1 MALEWIKFE
10 LHTSNKPEVWEMA
23 GKLGVDPDA
32 VVGKLLRVWGWFSN
46 QTTDGNAPSVTKALL
61 DRDCGVVGFC
71 AAMIEAGWMIEENGR
86 IRLPNFDR
94 HNSQTAKTR
103 ALTAKR
109 VASHKGKSNAGSVTT
124 RVSSALPREDKIRE
138 EVHTHTPIE
147 KEIVS
152 FSKKKNDACGSDVQ
166 RVCSEGIPPALQ
178 DAFSRWVQ
186 FRFDRDGVR
195 MGAIQQEAVLMDLLR
210 RGADKAVADI
220 NFSILKTAKSI
231 LDSANDFEKTRI
243 DQAHAKNQQDELKNM
258 TYGQRMKAIHGV

>member
-10 LHTSNKPEVWEMA
+10 LHTSNKPEVWEIA

-71 AAMIEAGWMIEENGR
+71 AEMIKAGWMIEENGR

-109 VASHKGKSNAGSVTT
+109 VASHKGKSNACSVTT

-138 EVHTHTPIE
+138 ELNPTTHVCEDIQKSDFEPWL
-147 KEIVS
+147 VS
-152 FSKKKNDACGSDVQ
+152 IWGKWSAYRFQKTGQKITDV
-166 RVCSEGIPPALQ
+166 EEDL
-178 DAFSRWVQ
+178 
-186 FRFDRDGVR
+186 
-195 MGAIQQEAVLMDLLR
+195 LKLDLLR
-210 RGADKAVADI
+210 MGQEKAVR
-220 NFSILKTAKSI
+220 NVEFSIKRGFKTIRDADDDWDRRDRPSG
-231 LDSANDFEKTRI
+231 LSGPSSAFSSET
-243 DQAHAKNQQDELKNM
+243 M
-258 TYGQRMKAIHGV
+258 GQKMKRVLANE

>member
-109 VASHKGKSNAGSVTT
+109 VASHKGKSNACSVTT

-138 EVHTHTPIE
+138 ELPPTTHVCEDIQKSDFEPWL
-147 KEIVS
+147 VS
-152 FSKKKNDACGSDVQ
+152 IWGKWSAYRFQKTGQNITDV
-166 RVCSEGIPPALQ
+166 EEDL
-178 DAFSRWVQ
+178 
-186 FRFDRDGVR
+186 
-195 MGAIQQEAVLMDLLR
+195 LKLDLLR
-210 RGADKAVADI
+210 MGQEKAIRNVE
-220 NFSILKTAKSI
+220 FSIKRGFKTIRDADDDWDRRDRPSG
-231 LDSANDFEKTRI
+231 LSGPSSAFSSET
-243 DQAHAKNQQDELKNM
+243 M
-258 TYGQRMKAIHGV
+258 GQKMKRVLANE

>member
-23 GKLGVDPDA
+23 GRLGIDPDA

-46 QTTDGNAPSVTKALL
+46 HTIDGNAPSVTKALL
-61 DRDCGVVGFC
+61 DRDCGVTGFC
-71 AAMIEAGWMIEENGR
+71 AAMIEAGWMIEEDGR

-109 VASHKGKSNAGSVTT
+109 VANHKVKSNASSVTN
-124 RVSSALPREDKIRE
+124 RVSSALPREDKIRK
-138 EVHTHTPIE
+138 EVSTHTHIE
-147 KEIVS
+147 KEITSSSEEKSGACVS
-152 FSKKKNDACGSDVQ
+152 VPKD
-166 RVCSEGIPPALQ
+166 IPVAIQ
-178 DAFSRWVQ
+178 DAFARWVQ

-210 RGADKAVADI
+210 RGPEKAIADI

-243 DQAHAKNQQDELKNM
+243 DQSHAKNQQDDLKNM
-258 TYGQRMKAIHGV
+258 TYGQRMKALHGV

>member
-138 EVHTHTPIE
+138 ELPPTTHVCEDIQKSDFEPWL
-147 KEIVS
+147 VS
-152 FSKKKNDACGSDVQ
+152 IWGKWSAYRFQKTGQNITDV
-166 RVCSEGIPPALQ
+166 EEDL
-178 DAFSRWVQ
+178 
-186 FRFDRDGVR
+186 
-195 MGAIQQEAVLMDLLR
+195 LKLDLLR
-210 RGADKAVADI
+210 MGQEKAVR
-220 NFSILKTAKSI
+220 NVEFSIKRGFKTIRDADDDWDRRDRPSG
-231 LDSANDFEKTRI
+231 LSGPSSAFSSET
-243 DQAHAKNQQDELKNM
+243 M
-258 TYGQRMKAIHGV
+258 GQKMKRVLANE

>member
-138 EVHTHTPIE
+138 ELTPTTHVCEDIQKSDFEPWL
-147 KEIVS
+147 VS
-152 FSKKKNDACGSDVQ
+152 IWGKWSAYRFQKTGQNITDV
-166 RVCSEGIPPALQ
+166 EEDL
-178 DAFSRWVQ
+178 
-186 FRFDRDGVR
+186 
-195 MGAIQQEAVLMDLLR
+195 LKLDLLR
-210 RGADKAVADI
+210 MGQEKAVR
-220 NFSILKTAKSI
+220 NVEFSIKRGFKTIRDADDDWDRRDRPSG
-231 LDSANDFEKTRI
+231 LSGPSSAFSSET
-243 DQAHAKNQQDELKNM
+243 M
-258 TYGQRMKAIHGV
+258 GQKMKRVLANE

>member
-109 VASHKGKSNAGSVTT
+109 VASHKGKSNAASVTT

-138 EVHTHTPIE
+138 ELTPTTHVCEDIQKSDFEPWL
-147 KEIVS
+147 VS
-152 FSKKKNDACGSDVQ
+152 IWGKWSAYRFQKTGQNITDV
-166 RVCSEGIPPALQ
+166 EEDL
-178 DAFSRWVQ
+178 
-186 FRFDRDGVR
+186 
-195 MGAIQQEAVLMDLLR
+195 LKLDLLR
-210 RGADKAVADI
+210 MGQEKAVR
-220 NFSILKTAKSI
+220 NVEFSIKRGFKTIRDADDDWDRRDRPSG
-231 LDSANDFEKTRI
+231 LSGPSSAFSSET
-243 DQAHAKNQQDELKNM
+243 M
-258 TYGQRMKAIHGV
+258 GQKMKRVLANE

>member
-61 DRDCGVVGFC
+61 DRDCGVIGFC
-71 AAMIEAGWMIEENGR
+71 AAMIEAGGMIEENGR

-109 VASHKGKSNAGSVTT
+109 VANHKVKGNASSVTT

-138 EVHTHTPIE
+138 EVVTHTHTE

-152 FSKKKNDACGSDVQ
+152 FSKKKSDACV
-166 RVCSEGIPPALQ
+166 SESEDIPPAVQ
-178 DAFSRWVQ
+178 DAFARWVQ

-195 MGAIQQEAVLMDLLR
+195 MGAIQQDAVLMDLLR
-210 RGADKAVADI
+210 RGAEKAIADI

-243 DQAHAKNQQDELKNM
+243 DQSHAKNQQDDLKNM
-258 TYGQRMKAIHGV
+258 TYAQRMKALHGV

>member
-109 VASHKGKSNAGSVTT
+109 VASHKGKGNAASVTT

-138 EVHTHTPIE
+138 ELPPTTHVCEDIQ
-147 KEIVS
+147 K
-152 FSKKKNDACGSDVQ
+152 SDFEPWLD
-166 RVCSEGIPPALQ
+166 SIWGKWSAY
-178 DAFSRWVQ
+178 
-186 FRFDRDGVR
+186 RFQKTGQNITDVEED
-195 MGAIQQEAVLMDLLR
+195 LLKLDLLR
-210 RGADKAVADI
+210 MGQEKAVR
-220 NFSILKTAKSI
+220 NVEFSIKRGFKTIRDADDDWDRRDRPSG
-231 LDSANDFEKTRI
+231 LSGPSSAFSSET
-243 DQAHAKNQQDELKNM
+243 M
-258 TYGQRMKAIHGV
+258 GQKMKRVLANE

>member
-10 LHTSNKPEVWEMA
+10 LHTSNKSEVWEMA
-23 GKLGVDPDA
+23 GRLGIDPDA

-46 QTTDGNAPSVTKALL
+46 HTIDGNAPSVTKALL
-61 DRDCGVVGFC
+61 DRDCGVTGFC
-71 AAMIEAGWMIEENGR
+71 AAMVEAGWMIEEDGR

-94 HNSQTAKTR
+94 HNSQTAKNR

-109 VASHKGKSNAGSVTT
+109 VANHKVKSNASSVTS

-138 EVHTHTPIE
+138 EVHPHTHVK
-147 KEIVS
+147 KEIIS
-152 FSKKKNDACGSDVQ
+152 SSEEKSDACVSVPKD
-166 RVCSEGIPPALQ
+166 IPVAIQ
-178 DAFSRWVQ
+178 DAFARWVQ

-210 RGADKAVADI
+210 RGPEKAVADI

-243 DQAHAKNQQDELKNM
+243 DQSHSKSQQDDLKNM
-258 TYGQRMKAIHGV
+258 TYGQRMKALHGV

>member
-10 LHTSNKPEVWEMA
+10 LHTSNKPEVWEIA
-23 GKLGVDPDA
+23 SKLGIDPDA

-61 DRDCGVVGFC
+61 DRDCGVTGFC
-71 AAMIEAGWMIEENGR
+71 EAMIEAKWMIEENGM

-109 VASHKGKSNAGSVTT
+109 VASHKSKANARSVTSGVT
-124 RVSSALPREDKIRE
+124 SALPREDKIRE
-138 EVHTHTPIE
+138 EVNTHTHQE
-147 KEIVS
+147 NNS
-152 FSKKKNDACGSDVQ
+152 FSKKKIDFSKSKTD
-166 RVCSEGIPPALQ
+166 RIPPEVQ
-178 DAFSRWVQ
+178 DAFARWVQ

-195 MGAIQQEAVLMDLLR
+195 MGEIQQEAVLMDLLR
-210 RGADKAVADI
+210 RGRDKAVADV

-231 LDSANDFEKTRI
+231 LDSANDFTKMRI
-243 DQAHAKNQQDELKNM
+243 DQAESRQQQDELKNM
-258 TYGQRMKAIHGV
+258 TYGQRMNAIHGV

>member
-109 VASHKGKSNAGSVTT
+109 VASHKGKGNAGSVTT

-138 EVHTHTPIE
+138 DLPPTTHVCEDIRKSDFEPWL
-147 KEIVS
+147 VS
-152 FSKKKNDACGSDVQ
+152 IWGKWSAYRFQKTGQNITDV
-166 RVCSEGIPPALQ
+166 EEDL
-178 DAFSRWVQ
+178 
-186 FRFDRDGVR
+186 
-195 MGAIQQEAVLMDLLR
+195 LKLDLLR
-210 RGADKAVADI
+210 MGQEKAVR
-220 NFSILKTAKSI
+220 NVEFSIKRGFKTIRDADDDWDRRDRPSG
-231 LDSANDFEKTRI
+231 LSGPSSAFSSET
-243 DQAHAKNQQDELKNM
+243 M
-258 TYGQRMKAIHGV
+258 GQKMKRVLANE

>member
-10 LHTSNKPEVWEMA
+10 LHTSNKPEVWEIA

-109 VASHKGKSNAGSVTT
+109 VASHKGKSNASSVTT
-124 RVSSALPREDKIRE
+124 CVSSALPREDKIRE
-138 EVHTHTPIE
+138 EVNTHTPVE
-147 KEIVS
+147 KYIVP
-152 FSKKKNDACGSDVQ
+152 FSEKKSDVCGSDVQ
-166 RVCSEGIPPALQ
+166 RSLERIPSAVQ
-178 DAFSRWVQ
+178 DAFARWVQ

-195 MGAIQQEAVLMDLLR
+195 MGAIQQETVLMDLLR
-210 RGADKAVADI
+210 RGAEKAVADV
-220 NFSILKTAKSI
+220 NFSILKMAKSI
-231 LDSANDFEKTRI
+231 CDSAHDFAKLRV
-243 DQAHAKNQQDELKNM
+243 DQAETRQQQDELKNM

>member
-71 AAMIEAGWMIEENGR
+71 AAMIEAGWMIDENGR

-138 EVHTHTPIE
+138 ELTPTTHVCEDIQKSDFEPWL
-147 KEIVS
+147 VS
-152 FSKKKNDACGSDVQ
+152 IWGKWSAYRFQKTGQNITDV
-166 RVCSEGIPPALQ
+166 EEDL
-178 DAFSRWVQ
+178 
-186 FRFDRDGVR
+186 
-195 MGAIQQEAVLMDLLR
+195 LKLDLLR
-210 RGADKAVADI
+210 MGQEKAVR
-220 NFSILKTAKSI
+220 NVEFSIKRGFKTIRDADDDWDRRDRPSG
-231 LDSANDFEKTRI
+231 LSGPSSAFSSET
-243 DQAHAKNQQDELKNM
+243 M
-258 TYGQRMKAIHGV
+258 GQKMKRVLANE

>member
-138 EVHTHTPIE
+138 EVPPTTHVCEDIQKSDFEPWL
-147 KEIVS
+147 VS
-152 FSKKKNDACGSDVQ
+152 IWGKWSAYRFQKTGQNITDV
-166 RVCSEGIPPALQ
+166 EEDL
-178 DAFSRWVQ
+178 
-186 FRFDRDGVR
+186 
-195 MGAIQQEAVLMDLLR
+195 LKLDLLR
-210 RGADKAVADI
+210 MGQEKAVR
-220 NFSILKTAKSI
+220 NVEFSIKRGFKTIRDADDDWDRRDRPSG
-231 LDSANDFEKTRI
+231 LSGPSSAFSSET
-243 DQAHAKNQQDELKNM
+243 M
-258 TYGQRMKAIHGV
+258 GQKMKRVLANE